1 MVVLYIDSEETCMTE
16 EREILAIIPAR
27 FDSHRF
33 PGKVIAELAGKPL
46 VVHTYERTIQ
56 AKCIS
61 KAVIATDD
69 QQVADALA
77 PYDIEVVMTSPD
89 HPSGTDRIAEVART
103 STADIIVNVQGDEPM
118 LDPITIERAVEA
130 MLQNP
135 NLQMATAK
143 HAITNPD
150 DIQNPNVVKVVT
162 DQNGMALYFSRSPIP
177 HTRDITDQSPDH
189 PVYWQHIGLYVF
201 RRSFLLDY
209 AAMEPTELEGLEKL
223 EQLRVLENGHQIAVV
238 ETDFKSIGVDTP
250 EDLERVRKLIEDKLS
265 IQKTEQNES

>member
-1 MVVLYIDSEETCMTE
+1 MSEQ
-16 EREILAIIPAR
+16 REILAIIPAR
-27 FDSHRF
+27 FASHRF

-69 QQVADALA
+69 QKVVDALA
-77 PYDIEVVMTSPD
+77 PYDIEVIMTSPD

-118 LDPITIERAVEA
+118 LDPLTIERAVEV
-130 MLQNP
+130 MLENP
-135 NLQMATAK
+135 NLGMATAK
-143 HAITNPD
+143 HAITKPE
-150 DIQNPNVVKVVT
+150 DILDPNVVKVVT
-162 DQNGMALYFSRSPIP
+162 DKNGMALYFSRSPVP
-177 HTRDITDQSPDH
+177 HLRDITDQTPEH

-209 AAMEPTELEGLEKL
+209 ADMAPTELEGLEKL
-223 EQLRVLENGHQIAVV
+223 EQLRALENGHQIAVV

-250 EDLERVRKLIEDKLS
+250 EDLERVRKLLEDKLNS
-265 IQKTEQNES
+265 QEPERNGP

>member
-1 MVVLYIDSEETCMTE
+1 MSE

-27 FDSHRF
+27 FASQRF

-56 AKCIS
+56 AKRIS

-69 QQVADALA
+69 QRVVDALA
-77 PYDIEVVMTSPD
+77 PYEIEVVMTSPD

-118 LDPITIERAVEA
+118 LDPNTIDRAVDA
-130 MLQNP
+130 ILADP
-135 NLQMATAK
+135 NLNMATAK

-150 DIQNPNVVKVVT
+150 DIRDPNVVKVVT
-162 DQNGMALYFSRSPIP
+162 DKNGMALYFSRSPIP
-177 HTRDITDQSPDH
+177 HTRDIADQSPDH
-189 PVYWQHIGLYVF
+189 PVYWLHIGLYVY

-209 AAMEPTELEGLEKL
+209 AEMPPTELESLEKL
-223 EQLRVLENGHQIAVV
+223 EQLRALENGHKIAVV

-250 EDLERVRKLIEDKLS
+250 EDLQRVRALLEDTLNHQS
-265 IQKTEQNES
+265 ERNES